1 VKPLDLIDA
10 AGDLLKLSHGRPSQ
24 ACLRRAQST
33 VYYALFHCLAREC
46 ADLLVCAAG
55 MAHSREAWSRT
66 YRALEHGHAKAQ
78 CENLGAMAK
87 FPSGIRE
94 FANAF
99 AALQKKRHEADYD
112 PFGRFSKTVVQ
123 EDIRAA
129 ERVIEGFKG
138 AGVVERR
145 AFCVWVLL
153 RAPRR

>member
-1 VKPLDLIDA
+1 MKPLDLIDA
-10 AGDLLKLSHGRPSQ
+10 AGDLLKLSRGRPSQ

-46 ADLLVCAAG
+46 ADLLIGGPGAKRSQV
-55 MAHSREAWSRT
+55 AWAQT

-78 CENLGAMAK
+78 CENTTAMGR
-87 FPSGIRE
+87 FPRPIKE
-94 FANAF
+94 FAIVF
-99 AALQKKRHEADYD
+99 AALQKERHAADYD
-112 PFGRFSKTVVQ
+112 PFERFSKTAVR
-123 EDIRAA
+123 EHIDNA
-129 ERVIEGFKG
+129 ERVMAAFKA

>member
-10 AGDLLKLSHGRPSQ
+10 AGDLLKLSRGRPSQ

-33 VYYALFHCLAREC
+33 AYYALFHCLAGEC
-46 ADLLVCAAG
+46 ADLLVG
-55 MAHSREAWSRT
+55 GDGVTRSREAWAQT

-78 CENLGAMAK
+78 CENLGAMAR

-94 FANAF
+94 FADAF

-112 PFGRFSKTVVQ
+112 PFGQFSKKVVR
-123 EDIRAA
+123 EHIDTA
-129 ERVIEGFKG
+129 ERVMAGFKG